1 MVLKS
6 SLKKMFFPVRAK
18 TANKE
23 KRTGII
29 EEESVTENLSNQ
41 VKALLQ
47 TGFFENFGVTAEYPA
62 NNFFNLAAFF

>member
-6 SLKKMFFPVRAK
+6 SLKKMFFPIRAK

-47 TGFFENFGVTAEYPA
+47 TEGF
-62 NNFFNLAAFF
+62 